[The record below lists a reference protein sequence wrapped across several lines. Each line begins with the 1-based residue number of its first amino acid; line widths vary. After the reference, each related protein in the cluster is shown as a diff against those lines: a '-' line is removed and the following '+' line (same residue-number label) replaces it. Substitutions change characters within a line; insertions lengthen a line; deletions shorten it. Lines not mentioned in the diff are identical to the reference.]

1 MCISNRRLPNN
12 PLSLP
17 MNFLINTLFLL
28 PVHDPNTVQD
38 NKQPPVSTNGPIIGH
53 SCNAFTTEKSKL
65 GNKSGL

>member
-1 MCISNRRLPNN
+1 
-12 PLSLP
+12 